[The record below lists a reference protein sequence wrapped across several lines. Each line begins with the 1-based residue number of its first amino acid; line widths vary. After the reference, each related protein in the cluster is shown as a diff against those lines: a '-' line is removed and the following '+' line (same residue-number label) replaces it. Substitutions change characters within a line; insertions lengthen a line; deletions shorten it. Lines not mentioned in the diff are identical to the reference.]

1 MDGQLVASPQVEADH
16 ADARPELLF
25 GSGAAM
31 RRFNDLPIGV
41 RLASGFG
48 ITIVLMLAVGGV
60 AMRTDAIAQKGVE
73 DGRKSFQSAKT
84 AELLKADIL
93 RVELAE
99 RALTGA
105 AGVGHADALDTAV
118 AQFQARWERASKEDI
133 TPQERAQLQRSKQ
146 AFDDYVA
153 GVRALNATLAPAEVA
168 ARDEAAVDTDP
179 VIEQVDEYAT
189 EIVSSDVARGD
200 RDSDEASSL
209 RRVAEVVILLA
220 LVVSVLIGLVLTRS
234 VTRPIS
240 RMVALLDRVANRDLR
255 DRVEVTNHDEVG
267 KMAVA
272 LNVSLEQMASTLQL
286 ISESSRLLASASEE
300 LSNMSGRMEGA
311 AQLTTS
317 ESSAVAA
324 AAEEVSRSVDTVAA
338 ASEEMSASIREI
350 SANATRA
357 TRVAAT
363 AVAAAGEAT
372 ETVARLSASSAEISS
387 VLDAI
392 TTIAEQTNLLALN
405 ATIEAARAGE
415 AGKGFAVVASEVKDL
430 SQSTSRATEEVSARI
445 ATLQAD
451 AEAAVAAITRIT
463 EVIGEIDETQSTIAS
478 AVEQQSATT
487 AEIGS
492 NVNDTALAST
502 QIARG
507 ISTVASTA
515 SDTADG
521 ARGTN
526 EAAGDLAK
534 LAGELDALVR
544 EFSLV

>member
-1 MDGQLVASPQVEADH
+1 V
-16 ADARPELLF
+16 
-25 GSGAAM
+25 
-31 RRFNDLPIGV
+31 RRFNDLPIGW
-41 RLASGFG
+41 RLTAGFG
-48 ITIVLMLAVGGV
+48 TTIALMLSVGAV
-60 AMRTDAIAQKGVE
+60 AMRTDSIAQQGVS

-105 AGVGHADALDTAV
+105 AGVGHAAALDQAI
-118 AQFQARWERASKEDI
+118 AEFQTRWARASGEDI
-133 TPQERAQLQRSKQ
+133 TPTERAQLQASKQ
-146 AFDDYVA
+146 AFEAYVA
-153 GVRALNATLAPAEVA
+153 GVRKLNATLAPAEVA
-168 ARDEAAVDTDP
+168 ARDEVAVDTDP
-179 VIEQVDEYAT
+179 VVKQVDEYAS
-189 EIVSSDVARGD
+189 EIVASDVARGD
-200 RDSDEASSL
+200 HDRNEASSL
-209 RRVAEVVILLA
+209 RHIAEVVIGVAFLLSI
-220 LVVSVLIGLVLTRS
+220 LLGLVLTRS
-234 VTRPIS
+234 VTRPIG
-240 RMVALLDRVANRDLR
+240 RMVALLDRVAKRDLSR
-255 DRVEVTNHDEVG
+255 RVEVTNHDEVG
-267 KMAVA
+267 TMAVA
-272 LNVSLEQMASTLQL
+272 LNLSLEQMASTLRL

-300 LSNMSGRMEGA
+300 LSSMSTRMEGA
-311 AQLTTS
+311 AELTTA

-363 AVAAAGEAT
+363 AVDAAHDAT
-372 ETVARLSASSAEISS
+372 ATVARLSASSAEIGG

-392 TTIAEQTNLLALN
+392 TAIAEQTNLLALN

-430 SQSTSRATEEVSARI
+430 SQSTSRATEDVSARI
-445 ATLQAD
+445 AALQAD
-451 AEAAVAAITRIT
+451 AEAAVAAIARIT
-463 EVIGEIDETQSTIAS
+463 EVIGEIDETQATIAS

-544 EFSLV
+544 EFSLN